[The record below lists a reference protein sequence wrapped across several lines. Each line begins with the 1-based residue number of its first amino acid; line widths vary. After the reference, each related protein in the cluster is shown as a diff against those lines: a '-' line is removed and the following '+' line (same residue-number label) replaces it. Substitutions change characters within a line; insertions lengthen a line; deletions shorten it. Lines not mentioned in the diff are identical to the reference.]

1 MTSKYDAAADL
12 KKIKDAL
19 PEGKSVD
26 FATIKQQIG
35 EDAARPLAFVKPKS
49 VVRRGDHYDIEC
61 ADNSSIKAGD
71 HTINLQKK
79 VSFDLAAAGEA
90 FTATGIKGVTIA
102 LAVGSATLKELKI
115 TPSEADKSV
124 TIDGKVTYMFIPYS
138 FTRKMT
144 EADLP
149 S

>member
-1 MTSKYDAAADL
+1 MSAYNAEADL

-49 VVRRGDHYDIEC
+49 VVRRGDHYEIEC
-61 ADNSSIKAGD
+61 AEASSVKAGD
-71 HTINLQKK
+71 HTINMQKQ
-79 VSFDLAAAGEA
+79 VSFDLAAAGES
-90 FTATGIKGVTIA
+90 FTATGIKGVSIA
-102 LAVGSATLKELKI
+102 LLVGSATLKELKI

-124 TIDGKVTYMFIPYS
+124 TIDGKVTYMFISHS
-138 FTRKMT
+138 FSRTLT

-149 S
+149 G